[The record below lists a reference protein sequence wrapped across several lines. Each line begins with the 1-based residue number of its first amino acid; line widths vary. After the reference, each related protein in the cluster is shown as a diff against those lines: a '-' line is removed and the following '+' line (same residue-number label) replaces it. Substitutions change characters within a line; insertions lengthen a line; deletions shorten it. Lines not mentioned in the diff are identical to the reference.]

1 MPKNGVENVNASFSI
16 FHQKDLILKLN
27 RVVNFK
33 NLTIIKAS
41 GVIKRLRFGDDN
53 SSAIQNPPLYYNL
66 FGIYSSA
73 LTSKAA

>member
-33 NLTIIKAS
+33 NLTLIKAS
-41 GVIKRLRFGDDN
+41 GVIKRLSFGMTVQ
-53 SSAIQNPPLYYNL
+53 AQFKILL
-66 FGIYSSA
+66 FIIIYLEYIA
-73 LTSKAA
+73 QR